1 MKRLLYG
8 LCLAALLCGCEGFLD
23 ETDPNA
29 VTTKSYYQSTSD
41 VEMSVR
47 GCYNA
52 LYDDGYF
59 GMMYLYTEVR
69 SDNTTQEN
77 PGANNGVYYQFHNHT
92 LRTDNTYLYRHYT
105 GLYLCISRCNTVLA
119 HIDDVTWADKERRA
133 WLEADVRFL
142 RALSYYYLVAQWGD
156 VPCITRTFSTK
167 DEVQAATRRDPKAE
181 IYRVIADDLDYVLG
195 SPLETANSASTVG
208 RASKAAA
215 YALYGKV
222 LLTKA
227 ADTDFAADKRSIVT
241 EAHEKLTAAWGTRTF
256 GELREIDFASLWN
269 LDSQKSCKEHIFQI
283 NYLSGNEK
291 LGSEYAWRFQ
301 PEASTGLNSNKAGQ
315 GHNIFERNLVE
326 EFEQGDARIA
336 STYAYYSASD
346 VYYCTKYA
354 DLVCGASGYGG
365 NNWVVLRYAD
375 VLLMLAEAEYLLGNE
390 DLTVKYINAVR
401 ARAGL
406 RDYDPAYVPSDPEE
420 TVRNVWEQLI
430 HERRCEFAGENQ
442 RWFDLVRM
450 HTKKELIEL
459 MQAKNSNFGEKDLL
473 LPIPNTEYLLNPS
486 GMYQN
491 PGY

>member
-1 MKRLLYG
+1 MKRSFSII
-8 LCLAALLCGCEGFLD
+8 CLAVLFCSCADFLS

-29 VTTKSYYQSTSD
+29 VTTESYYINTED

-52 LYDDGYF
+52 LYEDGYF

-69 SDNTTQEN
+69 SDNTTWQI
-77 PGANNGVYYQFHNHT
+77 PGANNGVYYQFHDYT
-92 LRTDNTYLYRHYT
+92 LRTDNTYLYTHYT

-119 HIDDVTWADKERRA
+119 HIDDVAWSDSQRRA
-133 WLEADVRFL
+133 QLEAEVRFL

-156 VPCITRTFSTK
+156 VPCITRTFATK
-167 DEVQAATRRDPKAE
+167 DEVQAATKRDPKAR
-181 IYRVIADDLDYVLG
+181 IYETIGTDLDYVLT
-195 SPLETANSASTVG
+195 SPLEEVNSAATVG

-215 YALYGKV
+215 AALYGKV
-222 LLTKA
+222 LLTQA
-227 ADTDFAADKRSIVT
+227 ADEDFAADS
-241 EAHEKLTAAWGTRTF
+241 EALVDKACEKLTYAWETRSFESLT
-256 GELREIDFASLWN
+256 EIDYASLWN
-269 LDSQKSCKEHIFQI
+269 LDSQKNCKEHIFQV
-283 NYLSGNEK
+283 NYLSGNEQ

-301 PEASTGLNSNKAGQ
+301 PEATTGLNSNKAGQ
-315 GHNIFERNLVE
+315 GHNIFEQNLID
-326 EFEQGDARIA
+326 EFEAGDKRAVA
-336 STYAYYSASD
+336 TYAYYASAD
-346 VYYCTKYA
+346 IYYCTKYV

-365 NNWVVLRYAD
+365 NNWIVFRYAD
-375 VLLMLAEAEYLLGNE
+375 VLLMLAEAEYLQGNE
-390 DLTVKYINAVR
+390 TSAVKRINEVR

-406 RDYDPAYVPSDPEE
+406 PDYDPDYVPSDPEE
-420 TVRNVWEQLI
+420 TVRTVWEQLI

-450 HTKKELIEL
+450 YPKEELIAL
-459 MQAKNSNFGEKDLL
+459 MQSRNGNFGEKDLL

>member
-8 LCLAALLCGCEGFLD
+8 FCLAALLCGCTDFLD

-29 VTTKSYYQSTSD
+29 VTNKSYYKNTSD

-52 LYDDGYF
+52 LYGEGYF
-59 GMMYLYTEVR
+59 GKMYLYTEVR
-69 SDNTTQEN
+69 SDNTTQEI
-77 PGANNGVYYQFHNHT
+77 PGVNNGVYYQFHNYT
-92 LRTDNTYLYRHYT
+92 LRTDNTFLYKHYT
-105 GLYLCISRCNTVLA
+105 DLYLCISRCNIVLA
-119 HIDDVTWADKERRA
+119 HIDDVEWADRARRA

-156 VPCITRTFSTK
+156 VPCITQTFATK
-167 DEVQAATRRDPKAE
+167 DEVQAATKRDPKAE
-181 IYRVIADDLDYVLG
+181 VYKVIAGDLDYVLG
-195 SPLETANSASTVG
+195 SPLETVNSASTVG

-215 YALYGKV
+215 LALYGRV

-227 ADTDFAADKRSIVT
+227 ADPDFASDRKPLAT
-241 EAHEKLTAAWGTRTF
+241 AAQQKLTEAWGTRSF
-256 GELREIDFASLWN
+256 GELKEIDFASLWN
-269 LDSQKSCKEHIFQI
+269 LDSQKSCKEHIFQV

-291 LGSEYAWRFQ
+291 LGSDYAWLFQ
-301 PEASTGLNSNKAGQ
+301 PEATTGLNSNKAGQ
-315 GHNIFERNLVE
+315 GHNIFEQNLVD
-326 EFEQGDARIA
+326 EFEQGDRRIA
-336 STYAYYSASD
+336 STYARYAGSD
-346 VYYCTKYA
+346 VCYCTKYA
-354 DLVCGASGYGG
+354 DLVCGVSGYGG
-365 NNWVVLRYAD
+365 NNWIVFRYAD

-390 DLTVKYINAVR
+390 DLTVKYINQVR

-406 RDYDPAYVPSDPEE
+406 ADYDPAYIPSDPEE
-420 TVRNVWEQLI
+420 TVRTVWEQLI

-450 HTKKELIEL
+450 YPKKELVEL